1 MLRFE
6 SYELAFVFIATRFLE
21 LIGIILSIVLIFR
34 GYKLRYVIV
43 TAGILILSILITV
56 LALAFR
62 EYFFEIALANLGITA
77 LLLMGLFFYVFKNPE
92 KTRDFS
98 PNYRVRCP
106 FCGVIISRDDELCTL
121 KIGDYSYYFES
132 CDHLVKLLKEP
143 EYFLERGVIY
153 GGEVKEAFV
162 KTCDTGK
169 WKNLEKVKVVRKGNE
184 YKAYEHPPEG
194 AKLVNLKEILDKAK
208 DILRRWES

>member
-6 SYELAFVFIATRFLE
+6 NYELAVVFIATRFLE
-21 LIGIILSIVLIFR
+21 LVGIILSIILIFK
-34 GYKLRYVIV
+34 GYKLRYVLA
-43 TAGILILSILITV
+43 TAGIVILSILITV

-62 EYFFEIALANLGITA
+62 EYFLPIALADFAITA
-77 LLLMGLFFYVFKNPE
+77 VLLIGLFTYVIKNPE

-98 PNYRVRCP
+98 PNYKVRCP
-106 FCGVIISRDDELCTL
+106 FCGVLILKEDELCTL

-132 CDHLVKLLKEP
+132 CDHLVKLLKDI
-143 EYFLERGVIY
+143 EYFLEKGSVY
-153 GGEVKEAFV
+153 SGELKEAYV

-169 WKNLEKVKVVRKGNE
+169 WKKLENVKIVQEGRE
-184 YKAYEHPPEG
+184 YKAYENPPQG
-194 AKLVNLKEILDKAK
+194 SKIVNLKEILDKAK